1 MNPSPPTFYLW
12 FIVFLLPTI
21 FYGQRNAA
29 LTDQL
34 ILKNVHLVDIEKGRV
49 SSRLMNVYVKG
60 EEIEKITKYSPT
72 AILPSEIPIYD
83 GEEGYLLPGLWDMH
97 AHPDDPEV
105 WRMKPTQAEKDKL
118 LSLFVAYGVT
128 GIRDMAGDLELAN
141 SWKKRI
147 VEGTLI
153 GPEIYAAGPLLDG
166 PNPMWDGSVG
176 INNEQHVPVI
186 VDSLIAAGID
196 FLKVYSLLPRDIY
209 FALNEYAN
217 TIDFPIVGHVPMTV
231 RPSEASAAGLWCQ
244 EHLLEIL
251 PECSSQ
257 EDAFY
262 NKTIDYGKATSRL
275 DQYIFRNQLLLDTY
289 EPKKAKKLYRLFAK
303 NKTWHTPTLSMW
315 YKNAYYEQEW
325 PKDEKLTTQLPKYLR
340 KYWTPAVNDH
350 LRNRVPALLQLK
362 QNQVAMYLQMTYEM
376 HKAGVPLLAGTD
388 VGANPLCHPGLGVY
402 NELALMVEAGL
413 SPVEALK
420 TATINPA
427 LFLGIQEKNGSIK
440 AGKFA
445 NMLLTKGNPLKD
457 INNLHTIRMVINKGK
472 VFTQA
477 DREKLLEEVKDF
489 FDKIDYE

>member
-1 MNPSPPTFYLW
+1 MNLNLYHFPLCFL
-12 FIVFLLPTI
+12 FFLLPTTSYSQNDNAI
-21 FYGQRNAA
+21 SGQIVLQN
-29 LTDQL
+29 
-34 ILKNVHLVDIEKGRV
+34 IHLVDVEKGRV
-49 SSRLMNVYVKG
+49 SPHLMNVHIKG
-60 EEIEKITKYSPT
+60 QEIENITRY
-72 AILPSEIPIYD
+72 LPGKSQANEIPIYD
-83 GEEGYLLPGLWDMH
+83 GEGGYLLPGLWDMH

-105 WRMKPTQAEKDKL
+105 WRMQPTQAEKDKL

-147 VEGTLI
+147 DEGTLV

-176 INNEQHVPVI
+176 INDEQHIPFI
-186 VDSLIAAGID
+186 VDSLIEAGID

-209 FALNEYAN
+209 FALNKYAN

-231 RPSEASAAGLWCQ
+231 RPSEASKAGLWCQ

-251 PECSSQ
+251 PECSS
-257 EDAFY
+257 EEEAFY
-262 NKTIDYGKATSRL
+262 DKTLHYGSATSRL

-289 EPKKAKKLYRLFAK
+289 TPKKAKKLYRLFAK

-315 YKNAYYEQEW
+315 YKNAYYEQEL
-325 PKDEKLTTQLPKYLR
+325 PKDQNHITQLPKYLR

-350 LRNRVPALLQLK
+350 LRNRAPALLKLK

-388 VGANPLCHPGLGVY
+388 VGANPLCHPGIGVF
-402 NELALMVEAGL
+402 NELALMVKAGL
-413 SPVEALK
+413 SPAEALK

-427 LFLGIQEKNGSIK
+427 LFLGIEENYGSI
-440 AGKFA
+440 AVGKTA
-445 NMLLTKGNPLKD
+445 SLLLTKSNPLKD

-472 VFTQA
+472 MFTQTN
-477 DREKLLEEVKDF
+477 REKLLEETKVF
-489 FDKIDYE
+489 FDSVDYK